1 VHGNGLRKN
10 GPPAGLDILERAVTT
25 TAPGPGRGAAVAL
38 LARAAASADDPLAP
52 LARDVA
58 RSLVEAGLTLH
69 HGAPW
74 HPLRRLGRVC
84 LLPVARTCDPGGH
97 GGIVVS

>member
-1 VHGNGLRKN
+1 MTRLHLW
-10 GPPAGLDILERAVTT
+10 PVT
-25 TAPGPGRGAAVAL
+25 
-38 LARAAASADDPLAP
+38 
-52 LARDVA
+52 VA

-74 HPLRRLGRVC
+74 HPLRRLGGVC

-97 GGIVVS
+97 GGIVVSWTAQEADGASASSLQ